1 MSTLH
6 AEDGPVVLR
15 IDADVAVISLNRPHR
30 LNAVNDQLVEGLL
43 EALSEIEAS
52 DCGAALLTGR
62 GRAFCA
68 GHDLK
73 EPRGDDDELLRR
85 LEHLQDVTRRIRAL
99 PIPVIAAV
107 HGHAVGAGAEFALGC
122 DLVVAAEGTR
132 FRFPEVGLGLSV
144 TGGVTKLLP
153 LLVGPVKAKELVL
166 LGEAIDAHEAMRLGL
181 VNRVV
186 PPSELTGATMDWAPT
201 TGQSAAGAHR
211 AGQGRAEHRN
221 RCGFRSRPRGRDLA
235 RRHHRR
241 DSQARGRGSG
251 SQPGQEPRQMT
262 LPQTL
267 PALLRRAVA
276 AMARPRG
283 MDLR

>member
-1 MSTLH
+1 VSTLP
-6 AEDGPVVLR
+6 AEDGPVVVT
-15 IDADVAVISLNRPHR
+15 IDADVAVIALNRPHR
-30 LNAVNDQLVEGLL
+30 LNAVNDDLVDGLRD
-43 EALSEIEAS
+43 ALSVVEAS

-73 EPRGDDDELLRR
+73 EPRGDDDGLARR
-85 LEHLQDVTRRIRAL
+85 LEHLQDITRRIRAL

-122 DLVVAAEGTR
+122 DLVVAAEDTR

-166 LGEAIDAHEAMRLGL
+166 LGDAIDAHEAMRLGL

-186 PPSELTGATMDWAPT
+186 PPDELTGAAMQWAQQLASQPRVPT
-201 TGQSAAGAHR
+201 ALAKAALNNGIDA
-211 AGQGRAEHRN
+211 AFEACLVVEIEHAIITD
-221 RCGFRSRPRGRDLA
+221 GMA
-235 RRHHRR
+235 RRGDEALEASR
-241 DSQARGRGSG
+241 ARN
-251 SQPGQEPRQMT
+251 E
-262 LPQTL
+262 
-267 PALLRRAVA
+267 
-276 AMARPRG
+276 
-283 MDLR
+283 

>member
-1 MSTLH
+1 VSTLH
-6 AEDGPVVLR
+6 AEGGPVVLT

-30 LNAVNDQLVEGLL
+30 LNAVNDELVEGLL
-43 EALSEIEAS
+43 DALSEVEAS
-52 DCGAALLTGR
+52 DCGAVLLTGR

-73 EPRGDDDELLRR
+73 EPRGDDDTLVRR
-85 LEHLQDVTRRIRAL
+85 LEHLQDITRRIRAL

-166 LGEAIDAHEAMRLGL
+166 LGEAIDAHEALRLGL

-186 PPSELTGATMDWAPT
+186 PPSELTDAAMQWAR
-201 TGQSAAGAHR
+201 QL
-211 AGQGRAEHRN
+211 AGQ
-221 RCGFRSRPRGRDLA
+221 PRVPTALA
-235 RRHHRR
+235 KEALDNGIDAAFEATLEVEISHAVIT
-241 DSQARGRGSG
+241 DGMAGRGDEAVNAS
-251 SQPGQEPRQMT
+251 
-262 LPQTL
+262 
-267 PALLRRAVA
+267 RA
-276 AMARPRG
+276 RNK
-283 MDLR
+283 

>member
-1 MSTLH
+1 VSTQQ
-6 AEDGPVVLR
+6 ADDTAVVVTV
-15 IDADVAVISLNRPHR
+15 DADVAVIALNRPHR

-43 EALSEIEAS
+43 AALSEVEAA
-52 DCGAALLTGR
+52 DCGAAVLTGR

-73 EPRGDDDELLRR
+73 EPRGDPDGLVRR
-85 LEHLQDVTRRIRAL
+85 LEHLQDVTRRIRDL
-99 PIPVIAAV
+99 TIPVIAAV

-166 LGEAIDAHEAMRLGL
+166 LGEPIDAHEALRLGL

-186 PPSELTGATMDWAPT
+186 PEDELMD
-201 TGQSAAGAHR
+201 AAVAWAHR
-211 AGQGRAEHRN
+211 
-221 RCGFRSRPRGRDLA
+221 LA
-235 RRHHRR
+235 
-241 DSQARGRGSG
+241 
-251 SQPGQEPRQMT
+251 SQPRVST
-262 LPQTL
+262 
-267 PALLRRAVA
+267 ALAKAALDTGIDAAFEASLELEISHAVITDEQASRGDDALGASRARNHRA
-276 AMARPRG
+276 
-283 MDLR
+283 

>member
-1 MSTLH
+1 MSTQQ
-6 AEDGPVVLR
+6 ADDAAVVLAF
-15 IDADVAVISLNRPHR
+15 DADVAVIALNRPHR

-43 EALSEIEAS
+43 AALSEVEAA
-52 DCGAALLTGR
+52 DCGAAVLTGR

-73 EPRGDDDELLRR
+73 EPRADADDLPRR
-85 LEHLQDVTRRIRAL
+85 LEHLQDVTRRIRGL

-122 DLVVAAEGTR
+122 DLVVAAEDAR

-166 LGEAIDAHEAMRLGL
+166 LGEPIDAHEALRLGL

-186 PPSELTGATMDWAPT
+186 PQSELLD
-201 TGQSAAGAHR
+201 AAM
-211 AGQGRAEHRN
+211 QW
-221 RCGFRSRPRGRDLA
+221 A
-235 RRHHRR
+235 RRL
-241 DSQARGRGSG
+241 A
-251 SQPGQEPRQMT
+251 SQPRIPT
-262 LPQTL
+262 
-267 PALLRRAVA
+267 ALAKAALDGGIDAAFEASLAVEISHAVITDEHASRGDEAVDASRA
-276 AMARPRG
+276 RNP
-283 MDLR
+283 